1 MRSLAHFITVAGAGI
16 ALATLAVTQPV
27 MAEETITVFL
37 DMAKVIQLPEK
48 TATVV
53 LGNPLIA
60 DLTMLKR
67 NNKMILTG
75 KGYGETNLIALDS
88 SGNAIGESTVRV
100 AGADRSLTVQR
111 GMERQSY
118 RCDPRCQPTVTL
130 GDTTSF
136 LGDSAGQITTRNG
149 ASMASVPGGPH

>member
-1 MRSLAHFITVAGAGI
+1 MRSSAFFSPILALCFSVAITP
-16 ALATLAVTQPV
+16 VTQRAH
-27 MAEETITVFL
+27 AEDTITVFL
-37 DMAKVIQLPEK
+37 DMAKIIQLPEK
-48 TATVV
+48 TATVI

-75 KGYGETNLIALDS
+75 KGYGETNLIALDA
-88 SGNAIGESTVRV
+88 SGNSIGESTVRV
-100 AGADRSLTVQR
+100 SGAERNLTVQR

-130 GDTTSF
+130 GDTTTF
-136 LGDSAGQITTRNG
+136 LGDTAGQIIARNG
-149 ASMASVPGGPH
+149 ASTGTAAH